1 MRPDSEGEHLPVESP
16 CIKVPKKSGVKAI
29 DLAAHLNLLN
39 RDLRVSLEGEYL
51 CVPLIKKPTGV
62 DAEKIVTVLPESKIT
77 TRDFRKR
84 SKYPPTAID
93 FARELLPRDLIDFF
107 PSSMDFVG
115 DIVIVEVPS
124 QLESYKKT
132 LGEIILRSHR
142 NVRTVLAK
150 AGAVGGARRLRRFEL
165 LAGQDRTQTV
175 HREHG
180 CIYYLDLAKVYFSP
194 RLSFEHNRVASQVVE
209 GETVIDMFAGI
220 GPFSILIAKKH
231 VGVKVYAIDLNPEA
245 VEYLQRNII
254 ANRVHERI
262 VPIIGDAKEVVPS
275 RLAKSADR
283 VIMNLPDRAIDFLSP
298 ACDALKPR
306 GGIIHLYHFE
316 SGPNPIE
323 TARRKLSETVERI
336 GYKIQNVPLAR
347 VVREVSPY
355 RYQVVL
361 DVEMAGHSIRG

>member
-1 MRPDSEGEHLPVESP
+1 LPVESP
-16 CIKVPKKSGVKAI
+16 CIKVPKKSGAKAI

-39 RDLRVSLEGEYL
+39 RDLRVSSEGEHL
-51 CVPLIKKPTGV
+51 CVPLLNKPTGV

-77 TRDFRKR
+77 TRDFHKR

-93 FARELLPRDLIDFF
+93 LAKELLPRNLIDFF

-115 DIVIVEVPS
+115 DIAIVEVPS
-124 QLESYKKT
+124 QLEVCKKT

-142 NVRTVLAK
+142 KVRTVLAK
-150 AGAVGGARRLRRFEL
+150 AGAIGGARRLRRFEL
-165 LAGQDRTQTV
+165 LAGQDGTETV

-180 CIYYLDLAKVYFSP
+180 CIYYLDVAKVYFSP

-231 VGVKVYAIDLNPEA
+231 AEVRVYAIDLNPEA
-245 VEYLQRNII
+245 VDYLKRNII
-254 ANRVHERI
+254 ANHVQGK
-262 VPIIGDAKEVVPS
+262 VLPIIGDAKEVVPS
-275 RLAKSADR
+275 RLGKSADR
-283 VIMNLPDRAIDFLSP
+283 VIMNLPERAVDFLSP
-298 ACDALKPR
+298 ACDALKPG

-323 TARRKLSETVERI
+323 TAKKKLAETVERI
-336 GYKIQNVPLAR
+336 GYKIENVLLAR
-347 VVREVSPY
+347 TVREVSPY

-361 DVEMAGHSIRG
+361 DVGIAGHAIQG